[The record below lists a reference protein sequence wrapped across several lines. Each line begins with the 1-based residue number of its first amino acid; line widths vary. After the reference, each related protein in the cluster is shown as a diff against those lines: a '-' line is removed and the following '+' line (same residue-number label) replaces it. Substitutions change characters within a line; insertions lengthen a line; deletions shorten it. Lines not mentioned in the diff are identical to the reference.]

1 MRFIAG
7 RYFWR
12 PTPAVRKL
20 GFAAEAL
27 GEDLTKAV
35 ERARHMNAMVEHER
49 KRGGGEPGL
58 LPGSIAHLVAMF
70 RKDLRFT
77 RLAANTQRSYDG
89 ILQEIERVAGAVT
102 VKGITRKD
110 LAGTYRKLQSRGL
123 ATAAAHMRVWR
134 ILLGFAWDEGL
145 RDDNPAKGLHLI
157 TPDSRSRVWTP
168 AEVGLFC
175 AQAGHEGRASIGL
188 ALRLA
193 LALGQRQGDVL
204 ALRWSAFSGR
214 GFTIQQNKTGA
225 RIIVPLPRELAAEL
239 GDMQR
244 PAEHIL
250 LSETTGN
257 PWVDGEDHFRHEFA
271 RIREAAGLPKDLQ
284 FRDLRRTAATDLGAA
299 GATDDEI
306 RAVTGHQSRGV
317 VAVYV
322 RPDTRMAEAA
332 ILKREKEVKRVR
344 AAGAPASPVAKPPGE
359 GGKSGGRSRARTVD
373 PMIKSPRLY
382 LFATFLIPT

>member
-1 MRFIAG
+1 MGKLTLDVPRMRFIAG

-27 GEDLTKAV
+27 GEDLAKAI
-35 ERARHMNAMVEHER
+35 ERARHMNAMVEQER
-49 KRGGGEPGL
+49 KRGPGAPGL
-58 LPGSIAHLVAMF
+58 APGSIAHLVALF

-77 RLAANTQRSYDG
+77 RLASGTQRSYDG
-89 ILQEIERVAGAVT
+89 ILREIERVAGRVA

-110 LAGTYRKLQSRGL
+110 LAGTYRKLQARGL

-157 TPDSRSRVWTP
+157 TPDSRSRVWSP
-168 AEVGLFC
+168 DEVALLC
-175 AQAGHEGRASIGL
+175 AQAGREGRPSIGL

-204 ALRWSAFSGR
+204 ALRWGAFSGR
-214 GFTIQQNKTGA
+214 GFTIQQSKTGA

-239 GDMQR
+239 AGMPR

-250 LSETTGN
+250 LSETSGR
-257 PWVDGEDHFRHEFA
+257 PWADGEDHFRHEFA
-271 RIREAAGLPKDLQ
+271 RIREAAGLPQDLQ

-332 ILKREKEVKRVR
+332 IRKREK
-344 AAGAPASPVAKPPGE
+344 
-359 GGKSGGRSRARTVD
+359 GRNVLAR
-373 PMIKSPRLY
+373 
-382 LFATFLIPT
+382 